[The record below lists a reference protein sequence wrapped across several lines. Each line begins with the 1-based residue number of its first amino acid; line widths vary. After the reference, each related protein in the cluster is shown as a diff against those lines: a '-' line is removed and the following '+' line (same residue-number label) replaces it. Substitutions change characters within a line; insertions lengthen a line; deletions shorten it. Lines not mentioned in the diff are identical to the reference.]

1 MVHLGI
7 QHCIRFD
14 RIRRTKIMER
24 RTIGYYDYT
33 VILTYCGMLTAIIG
47 IFLSLQEYYWGAILC
62 LMMAGVCDIFDGAIA
77 STKDR
82 NRSEKDFGIQ
92 IDSLSDL
99 ISFGVLPAVFVYMI
113 TGQNLAAGVVCAG
126 YVLCALIRLAYFNV
140 LEEERQRHSTERR
153 KIYMG
158 VPVTAAAAALPVAY
172 LIFHYGLATHSAL
185 FPVTLLFL
193 GTGFLSPVEIRKPA
207 LTGKI
212 AIGIVAFFEM
222 AAMFLGMGWD
232 VI

>member
-1 MVHLGI
+1 
-7 QHCIRFD
+7 
-14 RIRRTKIMER
+14 MER
-24 RTIGYYDYT
+24 KTIGYYDYT
-33 VILTYCGMLTAIIG
+33 VILTYCGMLTAVAG
-47 IFLSLQEYYWGAILC
+47 IFLSLHEDYWSAILC
-62 LMMAGVCDIFDGAIA
+62 LMAAGVCDIFDGAIA

-113 TGQNLAAGVVCAG
+113 TGQNLATGIVCAG

-140 LEEERQRHSTERR
+140 LEEERQRISTERR
-153 KIYMG
+153 KIYLG
-158 VPVTAAAAALPVAY
+158 LPVTAAAALLPIAY
-172 LIFHYGLATHSAL
+172 LFLHYGLVTRSAVL
-185 FPVTLLFL
+185 PVTLILL
-193 GTGFLSPVEIRKPA
+193 GAGFLAPFEIRKPA
-207 LTGKI
+207 VIGKI
-212 AIGIVAFFEM
+212 AIGVVAFFEM

>member
-1 MVHLGI
+1 
-7 QHCIRFD
+7 
-14 RIRRTKIMER
+14 MER

-33 VILTYCGMLTAIIG
+33 VILTYCGMVTAVVG
-47 IFLSLQEYYWGAILC
+47 IFMSLHEYYWSAILC

-140 LEEERQRHSTERR
+140 LEEERQRHSAERR
-153 KIYMG
+153 KIYLG
-158 VPVTAAAAALPVAY
+158 LPVTAAAAALPIAY
-172 LIFHYGLATHSAL
+172 LILHYGLITRSAL
-185 FPVTLLFL
+185 FPVTLLLL
-193 GTGFLSPVEIRKPA
+193 GTAFLSPIEIRKPA
-207 LTGKI
+207 LLGKI
-212 AIGIVAFFEM
+212 AIGTIAFFEM
-222 AAMFLGMGWD
+222 VAMFLGMGWD

>member
-1 MVHLGI
+1 
-7 QHCIRFD
+7 
-14 RIRRTKIMER
+14 MER
-24 RTIGYYDYT
+24 KTIGYYDYT
-33 VILTYCGMLTAIIG
+33 VVLTYCGMLTAVIG
-47 IFLSLQEYYWGAILC
+47 IFLSLHEYYWSAILC
-62 LMMAGVCDIFDGAIA
+62 LMIAGVCDIFDGAIA

-113 TGQNLAAGVVCAG
+113 SGQNLAAGVICAG

-153 KIYMG
+153 KVYLG
-158 VPVTAAAAALPVAY
+158 VPVTAAAAALPITY
-172 LIFHYGLATHSAL
+172 LILHYGLVSRS
-185 FPVTLLFL
+185 TLLPFTLLLL
-193 GTGFLSPVEIRKPA
+193 GAGFLAPIEIKKPA
-207 LTGKI
+207 LLGKM
-212 AIGIVAFFEM
+212 AIGAVAFIEM
-222 AAMFLGMGWD
+222 VAMFLGMGWD